1 MKARPTPLV
10 LTLLGILLAWLLP
23 AAQAVGNASPHAWLD
38 PASAFQAYLP
48 LTLHEGPLP
57 PTPTPTPTAIPTP
70 AWRYHVAGLILGRAD
85 SSGCGFQGR
94 ILDAAGAP
102 QQGVQ
107 VRVWAEGWPT
117 YTPTPSDGEGRW
129 QVQVASAPVD
139 VTWHLA
145 VVDERGALLSP
156 VADVP
161 THADARNG
169 HQWYTV
175 TWQEMTTVPEYVVA
189 SARRLACL
197 ENKGNHNLYIKVYD
211 RQGRGVDGLWLRNA
225 WQGGYDDR
233 ITYTKN
239 DPYLPPPVPQG
250 AGYADFALWASVAE
264 YTVRVRDFGSDAASG
279 ITTRLDAAVEDP
291 ACTQAWNGWGHWSYL
306 VVFQR
311 SRDGLPSRGRR

>member
-1 MKARPTPLV
+1 MKVHLSP
-10 LTLLGILLAWLLP
+10 LTLASIGILVVLAGLLP
-23 AAQAVGNASPHAWLD
+23 TVQAAGNALPHAWSVF
-38 PASAFQAYLP
+38 PAQAYLP
-48 LTLHEGPLP
+48 LALHQDPPP
-57 PTPTPTPTAIPTP
+57 PTPT
-70 AWRYHVAGLILGRAD
+70 WRYHVASLILGRAD
-85 SSGCGFQGR
+85 PSGCGFQGR

-107 VRVWAEGWPT
+107 VRVWAEGGPA
-117 YTPTPSDGEGRW
+117 YTSAPSDGEGRW

-139 VTWHLA
+139 ALWHLA
-145 VVDERGALLSP
+145 VVDGSGASLSP
-156 VADVP
+156 TADVP

-175 TWQEMTTVPEYVVA
+175 TWREMTTVPEYVVV

-211 RQGRGVDGLWLRNA
+211 RQGMGVDGLWLRNA

-233 ITYTKN
+233 VTYTKN

-250 AGYADFALWASVAE
+250 AGYTDFALWASVAE
-264 YTVRVRDFGSDAASG
+264 YTVWVRDFGSDAVSG

-311 SRDGLPSRGRR
+311 SPE